1 MSYPVTNKFIRT
13 LALLNALKT
22 FIAALKWDD
31 NATTLF
37 ENVQIY
43 PTTDLMQAIDDTRA
57 FDSRLCFIVPVSDH
71 YETIQEGREF
81 SIKCE
86 RDFILLVSDQD
97 FAQTQPAL
105 IGDGTTAVLGIVN
118 IKDCL
123 EEQLTGQNLGFDPRL
138 IRLRPAEGE
147 PMKVIKAGDA
157 RGRQVWS
164 FNWRADAGQ
173 RRFSIP

>member
-97 FAQTQPAL
+97 F
-105 IGDGTTAVLGIVN
+105 VN